1 MNIYYNRIVIIIQFN
16 KECIWKNNDLHPTQN
31 NFENQIYYLIK
42 GDYIMNNNYVILNGK
57 VTFAKFG
64 STNKDNRNMYRL
76 TIECNNLDDTYNDT
90 NVSNRGIIS
99 SAYVG
104 SLMCPKFVK
113 DETCNT
119 VNLKSLYDIA
129 LKCEDDNINTFQK
142 WLDDGRTIDAEVSVK
157 CIVVTKNDGG
167 AIYPTAI
174 IVRKFGS
181 KYDFFADFN

>member
-1 MNIYYNRIVIIIQFN
+1 M
-16 KECIWKNNDLHPTQN
+16 D
-31 NFENQIYYLIK
+31 
-42 GDYIMNNNYVILNGK
+42 NNYIILNGT

-64 STNKDNRNMYRL
+64 STQKDNRDMYRL
-76 TIECNNLDDTYNDT
+76 TIECNNLDDTDNNT
-90 NVSNRGIIS
+90 KLSNRDIITA
-99 SAYVG
+99 AYVG
-104 SLMCPKFVK
+104 SAMSPKFVK

-129 LKCEDDNINTFQK
+129 LKSSDSNIDSFQK

-157 CIVVTKNDGG
+157 CKVVTKNNSG
-167 AIYPTAI
+167 AMYPTAI